1 MRAPARGS
9 AAVRVRPR
17 ESNNRRRPR
26 DRPLPSPR
34 QAAGPRAAVCARVPP
49 WRRLRQRTR
58 HRAEQ
63 HRRNVEMTR
72 RCRHSWRR
80 ATRAPAH
87 RTPRTAASPRPARRT
102 AGRTGHASR
111 THEGQD
117 RGEAT
122 VRSAATTAACTV
134 GRMVFASSLL
144 RVTLLYTA
152 RPELVEGRAAN
163 RLMVRPAHHERALV
177 FASSLLCATLLYT
190 A

>member
-1 MRAPARGS
+1 VAAERAGDVA
-9 AAVRVRPR
+9 
-17 ESNNRRRPR
+17 
-26 DRPLPSPR
+26 R
-34 QAAGPRAAVCARVPP
+34 QAAEIDRLLLQLQRAA
-49 WRRLRQRTR
+49 LRQGERSQVLDQARQHVRLLEQLLQLAFVAWIHAVEQPFELALHHGQRRPQLVR
-58 HRAEQ
+58 H
-63 HRRNVEMTR
+63 VEMTR

-163 RLMVRPAHHERALV
+163 RLMVR
-177 FASSLLCATLLYT
+177 S
-190 A
+190 